1 MVSKYFCHAVG
12 KMFLILALAIPSSA
26 ASKFKILYSFS
37 NGAGGAGPT
46 DGLVS
51 DNAGNLYGMA
61 YDGTMGYGLVFE
73 LSPGA
78 NGWTE
83 TVLHNFNWN
92 VDGELPKGILI
103 FDPQGNL
110 YGTTIYGPNTGGHL
124 YSGVVFELS
133 PLANGSWAETIL
145 YMWPGGGQPESG
157 VVRDGAGNLYGNHG
171 LTFELSPGSGGQW
184 SEREIGA
191 PPTSFSDSALNLR
204 DGNLYNAGGSGKYGI
219 GMVYEFAPKKDGSWQ
234 QIDLYDFKGNT
245 GGGSDGA
252 NPSAGVVFDGKGNL
266 YGATGSG
273 GIYSN
278 ACYAYG
284 KVNGCGTVFKLT
296 PTAHGQWKETVLHRF
311 KEASD
316 GFGPGNTLT
325 IDKAG
330 NLYGVAAGGINGYG
344 LLFELSP
351 GKNGKWTYTVLHR
364 FTDAKD
370 DGAWPTTT
378 MIFDKQQKHL
388 YGATLYGGAYNSGIV
403 FELTP

>member
-1 MVSKYFCHAVG
+1 MVSKYFCNALG
-12 KMFLILALAIPSSA
+12 RMFLILALAIPSSA

-37 NGAGGAGPT
+37 NGAGGAGPAY
-46 DGLVS
+46 GLVL
-51 DNAGNLYGMA
+51 DNAGNFYGMA
-61 YDGTMGYGLVFE
+61 YGGTKGYGLVFE
-73 LSPGA
+73 LSPHA
-78 NGWTE
+78 TGWTE
-83 TVLHNFNWN
+83 TVLHNFDW
-92 VDGELPKGILI
+92 VHDGELPKGILAL
-103 FDPQGNL
+103 DPRGNL
-110 YGTTIYGPNTGGHL
+110 YGVTTQGPPSKQGEYH
-124 YSGVVFELS
+124 GVVFELS
-133 PLANGSWAETIL
+133 PGSDGQWTENIL
-145 YMWPGGGQPESG
+145 CMFIGGTPHSG
-157 VVRDGAGNLYGNHG
+157 YVRDPAGNLYGNNDF
-171 LTFELSPGSGGQW
+171 TDELSPLPDGKWEHRTIAQ
-184 SEREIGA
+184 A
-191 PPTSFSDSALNLR
+191 FSTFSAATLKN
-204 DGNLYNAGGSGKYGI
+204 GNLYDAGGVGQYGI
-219 GMVYEFAPKKDGSWQ
+219 GMVYQLAPSKDGDWQ

-245 GGGSDGA
+245 GGGNDGA

-284 KVNGCGTVFKLT
+284 KVNGCGTVFQLT

-311 KEASD
+311 KDAID

-330 NLYGVAAGGINGYG
+330 NLYGVAAGGISGYG

-388 YGATLYGGAYNSGIV
+388 YGTTLYGGAYNSGIV